1 MRKEI
6 TFTLEKETKNTY
18 RYQEELS
25 GEPPAIGTLY
35 VQKWVLGQPAPQ
47 RIRLTLETLS
57 EEPSPPPTTE
67 SS

>member
-35 VQKWVLGQPAPQ
+35 VQKWVLGQQAPQ
-47 RIRLTLETLS
+47 RIRLTLEPLT
-57 EEPSPPPTTE
+57 EEPSAPQTTE
-67 SS
+67 SP